1 MRLGVIFE
9 LKSLGFWGIGRETFE
24 ADAVTCKHRLPS
36 GTEVIGIRGAY
47 VKGLLRSKAYLLA
60 PLLEKTGAIS
70 YVSNLECHVKKTC
83 GQCIVCKVFGYS
95 GSSLSPL
102 AVSDFYSIKSDKAE
116 EIYRMGLE
124 KALIEEKDFFDNPP
138 LAYITRVKI
147 HDISQRAAEGGLYT
161 YEHVSPGAL
170 FYGEIKLREKLLE
183 GVSYKDACL
192 LTLVSLAA
200 LKYFYA
206 GRKTLVTPVIV
217 GYEPPNLVKYDL
229 IKIVLDK
236 LKR

>member
-1 MRLGVIFE
+1 
-9 LKSLGFWGIGRETFE
+9 
-24 ADAVTCKHRLPS
+24 
-36 GTEVIGIRGAY
+36 
-47 VKGLLRSKAYLLA
+47 
-60 PLLEKTGAIS
+60 
-70 YVSNLECHVKKTC
+70 
-83 GQCIVCKVFGYS
+83 
-95 GSSLSPL
+95 
-102 AVSDFYSIKSDKAE
+102 
-116 EIYRMGLE
+116 
-124 KALIEEKDFFDNPP
+124 
-138 LAYITRVKI
+138 
-147 HDISQRAAEGGLYT
+147 LYT

-217 GYEPPNLVKYDL
+217 GYEPSNLVKYDL
-229 IKIVLDK
+229 IKIVLNK